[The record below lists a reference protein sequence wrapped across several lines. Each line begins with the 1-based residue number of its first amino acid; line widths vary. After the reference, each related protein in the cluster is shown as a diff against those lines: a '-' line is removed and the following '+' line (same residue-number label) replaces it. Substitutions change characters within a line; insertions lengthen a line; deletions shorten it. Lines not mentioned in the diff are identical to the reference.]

1 MATKRVLEDADFGK
15 IIVSSRRG
23 ARNITMRTKPDGLHV
38 TVPPYSL
45 LSEVLKAI
53 EPYREKLLVTFEA
66 AKPTAVDAD
75 FRISAPCFKLR
86 LERGLQKNFMLSF
99 REDEVVLSYPPA
111 TDFSRK
117 EVQTLLRN
125 GIVRALKRKAAELL
139 PPVLEMYASKYALHY
154 KKVKITG
161 AKSRWGSC
169 SGAGTI
175 SLSCYLMLL
184 PPHLSDYVLLH
195 ELAHTVEMNQGPR
208 FWEKLNS
215 MTDGQALQLRSELR
229 KFQMPNF

>member
-1 MATKRVLEDADFGK
+1 
-15 IIVSSRRG
+15 
-23 ARNITMRTKPDGLHV
+23 MRTKPDGLHV

-53 EPYREKLLVTFEA
+53 EPYREKLLASFEA
-66 AKPTAVDAD
+66 AEPQRVDAD
-75 FRISAPCFKLR
+75 FRISTPCFRLR
-86 LERGLQKNFMLSF
+86 LERGAQSHFALSF
-99 REDEVVLSYPPA
+99 RNDEVVLLYPDG

-117 EVQTLLRN
+117 EVQQLLRN
-125 GIVRALKRKAAELL
+125 GIVRAMKRKAAELL
-139 PPVLEMYASKYALHY
+139 PPVLEMYASKYALRY

-175 SLSCYLMLL
+175 SLSCYLVLL
-184 PPHLSDYVLLH
+184 PPHLVDYVLLH
-195 ELAHTVEMNQGPR
+195 ELTHTVEMNHGLR

-215 MTDGQALQLRSELR
+215 MTEGQALQLRSELR
-229 KFQMPNF
+229 NFRMPNF